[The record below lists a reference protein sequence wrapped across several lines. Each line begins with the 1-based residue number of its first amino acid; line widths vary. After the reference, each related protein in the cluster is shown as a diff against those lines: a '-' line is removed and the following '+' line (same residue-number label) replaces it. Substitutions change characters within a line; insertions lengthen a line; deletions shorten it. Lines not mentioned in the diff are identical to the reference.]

1 MDTASF
7 RRRCPTKSMDSANA
21 FSNGASKAS
30 AAGIKRINGFDSTPP
45 NIVLINCDDLGQGDP
60 GCYGNPTLRTPNI
73 DRLAD
78 QGVRFTDFYASSPL
92 CTPSRAALLTGRYAI
107 RTGLLFPLQPEGQ
120 RPLRKASISLGRI
133 LSRLDISDT
142 ICKNL
147 VDGIPDKEIT
157 LAEALKV
164 ARYRTGM
171 VGKWHLGDYSYKPEH
186 HPMRHGFDE
195 LFGTPMSNDELPNA
209 LYRNETMLEKDIG
222 LDQARLTGLST
233 REAVRFI

>member
-1 MDTASF
+1 MMDTASL
-7 RRRCPTKSMDSANA
+7 RRRCPTNSMDSEYAL
-21 FSNGASKAS
+21 SSGASKAG

-92 CTPSRAALLTGRYAI
+92 CTPSRASLLTGRYAI
-107 RTGLLFPLQPEGQ
+107 RTGLAFPLQPQGQ
-120 RPLRKASISLGRI
+120 RSLRKASISLGRL
-133 LSRLDISDT
+133 LSRLGISDT
-142 ICKNL
+142 IRKNL

-157 LAEALKV
+157 IAEALKV
-164 ARYRTGM
+164 AKYRTGM

-209 LYRNETMLEKDIG
+209 LYRNETMLEKDI
-222 LDQARLTGLST
+222 L
-233 REAVRFI
+233 F